1 MTADPTPDELDELL
15 ARVHEGWQ
23 RVTVTGR
30 PWAVT
35 RVSHAGG
42 RAVTFG
48 AEELGG
54 TGRVHAN
61 FLLTS
66 SGPVLRPCEI
76 SPERVLEFLRALPEG
91 TGIEPGPEAPTT

>member
-15 ARVHEGWQ
+15 ARVHEGWH

-54 TGRVHAN
+54 KGRVHAN

-76 SPERVLEFLRALPEG
+76 PPGRVIEFLRALPEDAD
-91 TGIEPGPEAPTT
+91 IERRSEGPAT